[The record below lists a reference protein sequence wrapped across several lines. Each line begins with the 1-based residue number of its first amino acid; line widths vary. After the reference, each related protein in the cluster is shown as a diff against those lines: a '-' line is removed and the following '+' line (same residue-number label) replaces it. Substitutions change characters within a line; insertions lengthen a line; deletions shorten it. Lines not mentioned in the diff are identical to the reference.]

1 LFVLIRKPKHEGKLF
16 MISGNECSPI
26 SRVSD
31 RIVENLLL
39 LFNVTSL
46 ILIKGTVFPLIGS

>member
-1 LFVLIRKPKHEGKLF
+1 